1 MACFAQV
8 VKGKSSLPAVL
19 VAADIPT
26 MRALIGCLVVISSL
40 SCAGREY
47 RTYPDNGSMQ
57 YLDCSV
63 QAVGGNLD
71 ATGVTMHYKGKLAD
85 SVESLG
91 PLEAKASKRGVKK
104 NDALRELQLAAQ
116 KKQADGVYD
125 VLVVADAD
133 GETMTASG
141 IAFRFKR

>member
-1 MACFAQV
+1 
-8 VKGKSSLPAVL
+8 
-19 VAADIPT
+19 
-26 MRALIGCLVVISSL
+26 MRALVGCLVVISSI

-104 NDALRELQLAAQ
+104 MTRCANCIKKKKKNRPTAFMMCWSLQMQ
-116 KKQADGVYD
+116 
-125 VLVVADAD
+125 
-133 GETMTASG
+133 TA
-141 IAFRFKR
+141 RR